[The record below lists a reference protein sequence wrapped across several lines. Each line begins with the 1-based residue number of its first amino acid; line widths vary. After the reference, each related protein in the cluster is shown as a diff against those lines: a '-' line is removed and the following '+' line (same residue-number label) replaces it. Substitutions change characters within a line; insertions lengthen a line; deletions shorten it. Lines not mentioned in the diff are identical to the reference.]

1 MRGYKITHDWQRAA
15 AMTDRMRVL
24 LVDDEPLALAYLRSV
39 LEAESDVNIVSE
51 CNNGRK
57 ALRYIEQNAV
67 DLVFLDIQMPL
78 MTGLQLV
85 AELQVDNY
93 PMIVFVTAYD
103 KFALEAFDLNAVD
116 YILKPVD
123 PERLLVSLE
132 RARERFRS
140 QSIFPDKASAIS
152 ALKSMKNESEDALL
166 APVLEEANKLPIK
179 DGGQTLLVSFDDIDW
194 IDAAGDYMCIHA
206 NGHTHI
212 MRSTMKELE
221 QRLPQHF
228 VRIHRSTI
236 VNLHRVQSV
245 KAMTKGESLLQLE
258 GETCLKVS
266 RNYRKAV
273 QPLRK

>member
-1 MRGYKITHDWQRAA
+1 
-15 AMTDRMRVL
+15 MTDRMRVL
-24 LVDDEPLALAYLRSV
+24 LVDDEPLALDYLRSV

-57 ALRYIEQNAV
+57 ALSYIEQNAV

-85 AELQVDNY
+85 AELQVDNF

-116 YILKPVD
+116 YILKPLE

-132 RARERFRS
+132 RARKRFRS

-152 ALKSMKNESEDALL
+152 ALKLMKNESEDALL

-194 IDAAGDYMCIHA
+194 IDAAGDYMCVHV
-206 NGHTHI
+206 NSHTHI

-245 KAMTKGESLLQLE
+245 KAMAKGESMLYLE
-258 GETCLKVS
+258 GETRLKVS

-273 QPLRK
+273 KPLIR